1 MARRAS
7 SSSNPIWIITVI
19 VVFLAFLGGGFYF
32 YNTVSDPYRTLTPL
46 DTQSYLANSNSLRG
60 NTYKL
65 SATIDN
71 SLSWSPSVG
80 RLFSVDVDGSNGN
93 DVLPL
98 LIPPEFNQVN
108 IQKGQKFYF
117 EIEVGDKG
125 LLRVKGIK
133 KV

>member
-7 SSSNPIWIITVI
+7 SSSSPIWIITVI

>member
-1 MARRAS
+1 MPRRAS
-7 SSSNPIWIITVI
+7 SSTNPVWIIIVI
-19 VVFLAFLGGGFYF
+19 VVFLASLGGGFYF
-32 YNTVSDPYRTLTPL
+32 YNTVSDPYRTLTQL
-46 DTQSYLANSNSLRG
+46 DTQSYLDNSNSLRG

-65 SATIDN
+65 SGTVDTA
-71 SLSWSPSVG
+71 LSWSPSVG
-80 RLFSVDVDGSNGN
+80 RLFSVDVDGGNGGEI
-93 DVLPL
+93 LPI
-98 LIPPEFNQVN
+98 LIPPEFNNIN